1 VPAAIPRERIG
12 WLLRV
17 NRRLARDPRWH
28 TGKVFAAAFRTPGN
42 RPLAESQITR
52 WENGT
57 TTVPRA
63 AIRRYEDLLGLTPHS
78 LITLKDALDRATG
91 VAPATAEEGDP
102 RRLHSLLDLATGSG
116 PVTGPEWDELSELVR
131 ARPGLVLHPPRLWQE
146 LSQRLLTELA
156 VAEDSAWL
164 QRQEAM
170 SRLLGHPDAGVHA
183 VDACIRLA
191 EDSGSPVVV
200 EPLSL
205 LDTTAH
211 PDANRHIRRTIALA
225 GDDRAMYGALL
236 AAVRKTRVRH
246 FGPEDLHDIGRS
258 VTGLLGDPGLSGT
271 LRPLA
276 IEVARA
282 LPLGPRTGRRGAPAP
297 AAEQRATAGE
307 KRAEDHA
314 DTSSEAHLIAAR
326 ACSPAPVDRP
336 AELTLADL
344 VGESLHSDNPDD
356 RLLASM
362 FVAATPLREP
372 VATAILDRV
381 VTGLRGRR
389 DTGLDAALRTL
400 TNLGSEVHRPLI
412 GQILT
417 EGEFGD
423 RARYAAA
430 WATPHCAGAFPEPA
444 WVRILTV
451 QLAAWQR
458 SPDGLGREILHGVT
472 YGIGTDNHRGLLHR
486 VRTDAR
492 MPAEARTTASWLLTT
507 PAVISSGG

>member
-1 VPAAIPRERIG
+1 MPAATPRERIG

-17 NRRLARDPRWH
+17 NRRLARDDRWH
-28 TGKVFAAAFRTPGN
+28 TGKAFAAAFRPAGD

-57 TTVPRA
+57 TSAPRA
-63 AIRRYEDLLGLTPHS
+63 AIRRYEILLGLAPHS
-78 LITLKDALDRATG
+78 LTTLKDALDRATG
-91 VAPATAEEGDP
+91 TPAAGAEDGDP
-102 RRLHSLLDLATGSG
+102 GRLHALLEVATGAG
-116 PVTGPEWDELSELVR
+116 PVTGPEWDELTELVR

-164 QRQEAM
+164 QRQESM
-170 SRLLGHPDAGVHA
+170 SRLLGHPDAGAHA

-191 EDSGSPVVV
+191 EDTGNPVVV

-211 PDANRHIRRTIALA
+211 PDANSHIRRTIAAA
-225 GDDRAMYGALL
+225 GDDRALYGALL
-236 AAVRKTRVRH
+236 AAVRKIRVQH
-246 FGPEDLHDIGRS
+246 FSPSELGDISRS
-258 VTGLLGDPGLSGT
+258 VTGLLGDPGLAGM

-276 IEVARA
+276 IQVGRA
-282 LPLGPRTGRRGAPAP
+282 LTDEAAATGPALTAAAGLLPPA
-297 AAEQRATAGE
+297 
-307 KRAEDHA
+307 
-314 DTSSEAHLIAAR
+314 SELKARLIAAR
-326 ACSPAPVDRP
+326 ACSQASVDRP
-336 AELTLADL
+336 AEVTLAEL
-344 VGESLHSDNPDD
+344 VGESLDSDNPDQ
-356 RLLASM
+356 RLLSAM

-372 VATAILDRV
+372 VAAAILDRV
-381 VTGLRGRR
+381 VTDLRGRR
-389 DTGLDAALRTL
+389 DTDLDAALRTL
-400 TNLGSEVHRPLI
+400 TNLGSDVHRPLI

-417 EGEFGD
+417 EREFGD

-444 WVRILTV
+444 WSRILAI

-472 YGIGTDNHRGLLHR
+472 YGIGTDSHRGLLHR
-486 VRTDAR
+486 VREDAR
-492 MPAEARTTASWLLTT
+492 MPQEARTTASWLLTT
-507 PAVISSGG
+507 PAVITAGN

>member
-1 VPAAIPRERIG
+1 MPAATPRERIG

-17 NRRLARDPRWH
+17 NRRLARDPRWR
-28 TGKVFAAAFRTPGN
+28 TGKVFAAAFRPPGD

-57 TTVPRA
+57 TSAPRA
-63 AIRRYEDLLGLTPHS
+63 AIRRYEDLLGLAPHS
-78 LITLKDALDRATG
+78 LTTLKDALDRATG
-91 VAPATAEEGDP
+91 EPAATAEAGDP
-102 RRLHSLLDLATGSG
+102 RRLHALLEVATGAG
-116 PVTGPEWDELSELVR
+116 PITGGEWDELTDLVR
-131 ARPGLVLHPPRLWQE
+131 ARPGLVLHPPRLWQS

-156 VAEDSAWL
+156 VAENSAWL

-191 EDSGSPVVV
+191 SDPGNPVVV

-211 PDANRHIRRTIALA
+211 PDANGHIRRMIAA
-225 GDDRAMYGALL
+225 DGDDRARYGALL
-236 AAVRKTRVRH
+236 AAVRKIRVRH
-246 FGPEDLHDIGRS
+246 FSPGELGDIGRS
-258 VTGLLGDPGLSGT
+258 VNALLADPGLAGM

-276 IEVARA
+276 AEVNRA
-282 LPLGPRTGRRGAPAP
+282 LTGETPP
-297 AAEQRATAGE
+297 SAGGF
-307 KRAEDHA
+307 
-314 DTSSEAHLIAAR
+314 SSDAGVKARLIVAR
-326 ACSPAPVDRP
+326 ACSQAPVDRP
-336 AELTLADL
+336 AEVTLARL
-344 VGESLHSDNPDD
+344 IGECLDSDNPDE
-356 RLLASM
+356 RLLSSM

-372 VATAILDRV
+372 VAAAILDRV
-381 VTGLRGRR
+381 VTDLRGRR
-389 DTGLDAALRTL
+389 DTDLDAALRTL

-417 EGEFGD
+417 EREFGE

-444 WVRILTV
+444 WSRILAI

-472 YGIGTDNHRGLLHR
+472 YGIGTDSHRGLLHR
-486 VRTDAR
+486 VREDAR
-492 MPAEARTTASWLLTT
+492 MPQEARTTASWLLTT
-507 PAVISSGG
+507 PAVISAGR